1 MIASLRKADILLFFS
16 FLALAALIAALPLV
30 RSSGNEQKVRI
41 ISGGELVGI
50 YPLDNDID
58 VEVKHDGHLNIVS
71 IKDKKVHME
80 YSDCRNQI
88 CVHTG
93 EITQTGDTI
102 VCLPNYVIVE
112 ITGEKEGGDKGE
124 VLFPLNAGIP
134 GIKLGLANLVPLV
147 IMYRMDARYAF
158 AANLIRVLLAGLLFS
173 GLFAALY
180 SLAGSCVSFLVMYLL
195 KKTDKFSIIGVSMA
209 GGVFHNLGQ
218 LAVAILLVSG
228 PQLIHY
234 MPVLILSGI
243 AAGIIVGIG
252 AFILADRL
260 PAKLFL

>member
-1 MIASLRKADILLFFS
+1 MTPSMSSPNDGSPARRIALTGL
-16 FLALAALIAALPLV
+16 LAALALIF
-30 RSSGNEQKVRI
+30 S
-41 ISGGELVGI
+41 
-50 YPLDNDID
+50 
-58 VEVKHDGHLNIVS
+58 
-71 IKDKKVHME
+71 
-80 YSDCRNQI
+80 
-88 CVHTG
+88 
-93 EITQTGDTI
+93 
-102 VCLPNYVIVE
+102 YV
-112 ITGEKEGGDKGE
+112 E

-180 SLAGSCVSFLVMYLL
+180 SLAGSCVSFLIMYLL
-195 KKTDKFSIIGVSMA
+195 KKTDRFSIIGVSMA

-234 MPVLILSGI
+234 MDCRDHRRDRSVYSGRK
-243 AAGIIVGIG
+243 ASCQIVPIKQKSG
-252 AFILADRL
+252 
-260 PAKLFL
+260 

>member
-1 MIASLRKADILLFFS
+1 MRMTPSMSSPNDGSPAHRIALTGL
-16 FLALAALIAALPLV
+16 LAALALIF
-30 RSSGNEQKVRI
+30 S
-41 ISGGELVGI
+41 
-50 YPLDNDID
+50 
-58 VEVKHDGHLNIVS
+58 
-71 IKDKKVHME
+71 
-80 YSDCRNQI
+80 
-88 CVHTG
+88 
-93 EITQTGDTI
+93 
-102 VCLPNYVIVE
+102 YV
-112 ITGEKEGGDKGE
+112 E

-180 SLAGSCVSFLVMYLL
+180 SLAGSCVSFLIMYLL
-195 KKTDKFSIIGVSMA
+195 KKTDRFSIIGVSMA

-228 PQLIHY
+228 PQLIHS
-234 MPVLILSGI
+234 MPVLIL
-243 AAGIIVGIG
+243 GIG
-252 AFILADRL
+252 AFILVERL